1 MISKTVTALT
11 ASETAA
17 RWPNTDST
25 RDSSDRLPVKDN
37 LTRDAVVVVI
47 EDDASVREA
56 LKELIESVGLKV
68 RLYASARAFLDSH
81 IPDTTS
87 CLVLDVRLPEVSG
100 IKMQEEL
107 SRAGAHVPII
117 FVTGHADVAMA
128 VCAMKAGAVDF
139 LTKPF
144 RSQDLLDAVFAA
156 LERDSAHRK
165 MQQWHSILREHYES
179 LSKRERQV
187 ITRVAAGNLNK
198 QIAGDLGL
206 SEVTVKLHRANAM
219 RKMHATTLAHLVRM
233 LEHCD
238 TTTANSVNA
247 SSQLGEDLSAGS

>member
-1 MISKTVTALT
+1 
-11 ASETAA
+11 
-17 RWPNTDST
+17 
-25 RDSSDRLPVKDN
+25 
-37 LTRDAVVVVI
+37 LTR
-47 EDDASVREA
+47 
-56 LKELIESVGLKV
+56 
-68 RLYASARAFLDSH
+68 
-81 IPDTTS
+81 
-87 CLVLDVRLPEVSG
+87 
-100 IKMQEEL
+100 
-107 SRAGAHVPII
+107 
-117 FVTGHADVAMA
+117 
-128 VCAMKAGAVDF
+128 
-139 LTKPF
+139 PF

-219 RKMHATTLAHLVRM
+219 RKLHATTLAHLVRM

-238 TTTANSVNA
+238 TTTA
-247 SSQLGEDLSAGS
+247 QDRQIQ